1 METGQNRMQAVQRVG
16 CGTAALCCQGCS
28 NSTVHGRALRS
39 WHAVNKFRNIRGP
52 TGRWQMGLF
61 CERANDLGGDV
72 EEEDGCN
79 EGEGEY
85 EDNEWVTSS
94 GSFSR
99 IALVMG

>member
-1 METGQNRMQAVQRVG
+1 
-16 CGTAALCCQGCS
+16 
-28 NSTVHGRALRS
+28 
-39 WHAVNKFRNIRGP
+39 
-52 TGRWQMGLF
+52 MGLF

-94 GSFSR
+94 GSFSK

>member
-1 METGQNRMQAVQRVG
+1 
-16 CGTAALCCQGCS
+16 
-28 NSTVHGRALRS
+28 
-39 WHAVNKFRNIRGP
+39 
-52 TGRWQMGLF
+52 MGLF

-85 EDNEWVTSS
+85 EDNEWVTNS
-94 GSFSR
+94 GSLSK